1 MVEQNALDALEIA
14 DRGYL
19 LVDGSNA
26 REGRRA
32 RVGRGCGGATRIP
45 WRLIA
50 AIIVRTTKRG
60 KSCRNVLFI
69 TRRAALLT
77 GAGAIA
83 APFVVTTPGFGQ
95 TGPIKHRGSRI
106 AHRLRVAV
114 RTEQPARASG
124 GGRSGER
131 RGRPA
136 RAQARILAEDDQTN
150 AEAGVRAARKLIDVD
165 KVQAIMSV
173 WASAVGTAVLPLCWE
188 NKVMLLGISAA
199 DSIALLP
206 HQGYFVRTQP
216 HTELQGKEFGRF
228 ILAQGGKN
236 VYLMM
241 PQTPFT
247 ETVFKAIR
255 ETVEPKGV
263 KVGSVIID
271 GKKTSF
277 RSEIDEMM
285 RANPDMFMMGGYLAE
300 NIVMAKDVFRANL
313 QGQGHRLRLRHHAG
327 IHRRR
332 RQGSGRRHLCLRRAL
347 AGRRLLGLCEA
358 QGAGEEGH
366 ARYLHLPGLR
376 PRQSCDPRRWRKGKD
391 ATGTGIRDNIRKIAN
406 NDDAMKVD
414 NALDGLKAIADGK
427 EIKYSGASGPCK
439 FSDIGNII
447 EVAFRTTQV
456 KDGKL
461 VEVKS

>member
-1 MVEQNALDALEIA
+1 MSKTL
-14 DRGYL
+14 
-19 LVDGSNA
+19 
-26 REGRRA
+26 
-32 RVGRGCGGATRIP
+32 
-45 WRLIA
+45 
-50 AIIVRTTKRG
+50 
-60 KSCRNVLFI
+60 I
-69 TRRAALLT
+69 TRRTALVA
-77 GAGAIA
+77 GASAIA

-95 TGPIKHRGSRI
+95 TGPIKIAGLVSLTGSGSPFGPNSKL
-106 AHRLRVAV
+106 AHQAV
-114 RTEQPARASG
+114 VDQVNAAG
-124 GGRSGER
+124 GLLGRKLEY
-131 RGRPA
+131 
-136 RAQARILAEDDQTN
+136 IAEDDQTN

-165 KVQAIMSV
+165 KTQAIMSV
-173 WASAVGTAVLPLCWE
+173 WASAVGSAVLPLCWE
-188 NKVMLLGISAA
+188 NKVMMLAISAA
-199 DSIALLP
+199 DSLALLP

-300 NIVMAKDVFRANL
+300 NIVMAKDVFRANYK
-313 QGQGHRLRLRHHAG
+313 GKVFGFAYG
-327 IHRRR
+327 ITP
-332 RQGSGRRHLCLRRAL
+332 AFID
-347 AGRRLLGLCEA
+347 
-358 QGAGEEGH
+358 GAGKEASEGIFACAEPSPAGGSSAYAKLKALVKKDALDTYICQAYDH
-366 ARYLHLPGLR
+366 ANLAILAMA
-376 PRQSCDPRRWRKGKD
+376 KGKD
-391 ATGTGIRDNIRKIAN
+391 PTGTGIKDNIRKIAN
-406 NDDAMKVD
+406 NDSAMHVD

-439 FSDIGNII
+439 FSDTGNIV
-447 EVAFRTTQV
+447 EVAFRTTQI

-461 VEVKS
+461 VEVKV